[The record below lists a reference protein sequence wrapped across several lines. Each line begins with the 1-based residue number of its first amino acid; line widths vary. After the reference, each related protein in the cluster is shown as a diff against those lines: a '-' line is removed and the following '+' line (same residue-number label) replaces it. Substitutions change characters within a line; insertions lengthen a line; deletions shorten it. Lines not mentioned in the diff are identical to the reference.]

1 MALMDMSGKIAYLND
16 LNGYTPERVC
26 SAADGSIWT
35 IGQQWQEESS
45 GQTYNLVRRYGS
57 DGTLKGTYV
66 PRPILP
72 GIALNFHPRGNV
84 FGNSVNNA
92 RLSCGTE
99 SVGVYLGAPL
109 LVWFEISLNATT
121 AQQWKVLPLK
131 LVTMTGLELVSS
143 KSVYGSFVTG
153 PENANGAGVRQIYK
167 LTLAGNGIATWT
179 PIPGATS
186 VTGGPAT
193 LVGRDGTSLVHLMG
207 SQRPATNPV
216 LNWSTP

>member
-1 MALMDMSGKIAYLND
+1 LGIDSSPFSMPPLYLRKA
-16 LNGYTPERVC
+16 P
-26 SAADGSIWT
+26 
-35 IGQQWQEESS
+35 
-45 GQTYNLVRRYGS
+45 
-57 DGTLKGTYV
+57 
-66 PRPILP
+66 
-72 GIALNFHPRGNV
+72 F
-84 FGNSVNNA
+84 SVQKT
-92 RLSCGTE
+92 R
-99 SVGVYLGAPL
+99 
-109 LVWFEISLNATT
+109 TT
-121 AQQWKVLPLK
+121 S
-131 LVTMTGLELVSS
+131 ELVSS